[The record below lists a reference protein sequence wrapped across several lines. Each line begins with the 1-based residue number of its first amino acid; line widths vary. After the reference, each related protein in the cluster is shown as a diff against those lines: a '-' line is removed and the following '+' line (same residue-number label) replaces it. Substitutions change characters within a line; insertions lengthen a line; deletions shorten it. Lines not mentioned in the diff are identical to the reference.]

1 MTDTPGWSAPD
12 ARPPA
17 EQAAPAATA
26 PVATAPEPPT
36 SRALPLR
43 PLTVGEVLDG
53 SVDLLRTHAKIVF
66 TASVVIA
73 VVAQLLALLATLP
86 LLDGLN
92 GLAALDPDTVA
103 PGQFETQLI
112 SGYFALFG
120 GTLVSEFVQILGIVV
135 MSGFMAVIAGRTV
148 LGQPVTGRAVWD
160 EFRPRFWPLLGLSVL
175 FTLMTGI
182 GILLCYLPGI
192 ALWVMF
198 ALAAPA
204 LVLERSGVRRSFG
217 RSLDLLKNT
226 GWPRVLGVIALS
238 YVVLQIVE
246 NVVTIPFAAA
256 GVAFSFLNDAPELI
270 SMTTMVISAAG
281 GVVALAVTTP
291 FHAGVTAILYVDRRM
306 RGEGLDID
314 LRRTTGHAAG

>member
-12 ARPPA
+12 AQPPA
-17 EQAAPAATA
+17 EQAAPIAPA
-26 PVATAPEPPT
+26 PVATAPEPPA

-43 PLTVGEVLDG
+43 PLTAGEVLDG

-73 VVAQLLALLATLP
+73 VVVQLLALLATLP
-86 LLDGLN
+86 FLDGLN

-204 LVLERSGVRRSFG
+204 LVLERSGVGRSFG

-238 YVVLQIVE
+238 YLVLQIVE

-314 LRRTTGHAAG
+314 LRRATGHAAG

>member
-238 YVVLQIVE
+238 YLVLQIVE

-314 LRRTTGHAAG
+314 LRRATGHAAG